1 MSEPQIPTFV
11 QNADA
16 FAQVFGPHEA
26 PMVIDFAHLPWE
38 TSGHRD
44 DFIKLITEKTIPAGG
59 A

>member
-26 PMVIDFAHLPWE
+26 AMIIDCAHLPWE
-38 TSGHRD
+38 TSGQRD
-44 DFIKLITEKTIPAGG
+44 EFIRLLTVPSIPAGG
-59 A
+59 